1 MHGDSG
7 RRCLVLHHD
16 GDGSCVYCPKCG
28 KYIRPRDM
36 SGACMPEASRLTPD
50 ILKRIDSDIHG
61 YQTGD
66 WVPDGHAHTT
76 AIMLLEEAARVI
88 TALRE
93 QLRAY
98 RGAERIAWENWREAE
113 APWGG
118 YYHWVR
124 VEGKTWE

>member
-1 MHGDSG
+1 MTDLCQWPHVDFKEPPCVE
-7 RRCLVLHHD
+7 RAVE
-16 GDGSCVYCPKCG
+16 GSVYCGLHSASVRHMFP
-28 KYIRPRDM
+28 
-36 SGACMPEASRLTPD
+36 MPEASRLTPD

-98 RGAERIAWENWREAE
+98 RGAERIAHDEMESR
-113 APWGG
+113 
-118 YYHWVR
+118 
-124 VEGKTWE
+124 